1 MIFETQEII
10 EQLQA
15 EINRLSDL
23 LIKKKDK
30 KLQQTREYRMLQ
42 YKYQELK
49 TAMFSVNNSR
59 MCLLED
65 FRIKEGKAEIS
76 DYIPSDA
83 ISKPEH

>member
-15 EINRLSDL
+15 EITRLSNL
-23 LIKKKDK
+23 LIEKKGK
-30 KLQQTREYRMLQ
+30 KLQQTTEYRMLQ
-42 YKYQELK
+42 YKHQELK
-49 TAMFSVNNSR
+49 MAMSAINNSR
-59 MCLLED
+59 MCLPED
-65 FRIKEGKAEIS
+65 FRIKEGKADIS